1 MAATK
6 KIRPV
11 SNEFSTTNSDTKKP
25 TGSKATVLEALEAEK
40 PMTSAD
46 FSDEVKKKLESVE
59 KVESANAE
67 LSREKSELESRIA
80 EYLEEI
86 ASLKEQL
93 KNQKTIEKVVE
104 KIVEKPVE
112 KIVEKIV
119 EKPVEKVVE
128 KVVEVPVETASDELK
143 AEIETLKAENDRAQI
158 KISELTF
165 ENAKMTAELQER
177 QQAVQ
182 QPHRHEGRPCTCG
195 TNVYRNAA
203 ARMNGYSD
211 WN

>member
-11 SNEFSTTNSDTKKP
+11 SNEFSNTNSDTKKP

-59 KVESANAE
+59 KVENANAE

-93 KNQKTIEKVVE
+93 KNQKPIEKVVE
-104 KIVEKPVE
+104 KIVEKP
-112 KIVEKIV
+112 VEKIV

-128 KVVEVPVETASDELK
+128 KVVEVPVGTASDELK

-165 ENAKMTAELQER
+165 ENAKMAAELQER

-182 QPHRHEGRPCTCG
+182 QPHRHEGRPCTCR